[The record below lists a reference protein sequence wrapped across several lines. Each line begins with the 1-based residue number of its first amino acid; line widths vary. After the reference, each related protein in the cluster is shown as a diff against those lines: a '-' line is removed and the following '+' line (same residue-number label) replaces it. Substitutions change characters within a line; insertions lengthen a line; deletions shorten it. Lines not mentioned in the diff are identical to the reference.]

1 MKLWQL
7 LKHLNKKE
15 KSSAISF
22 KYYFDGYHNAS
33 KYGLSYILK
42 YDEFDNE
49 LTLRLNNNDFLD
61 RVSAYL
67 VTLTSGSLKYEE
79 VITTPLE
86 CGTEEEPSK
95 CIKIDYANIKD
106 FKGKDITVPIAF
118 GVNPFAQLL
127 VCIFFGI
134 FLYYHRKTS
143 LLTSFVVC
151 VVIASFNFFITALML
166 FRQTYSFVYVILLF
180 YLLIRV
186 ITSIFMNKISSYW
199 LLSTIFVSFATVYS
213 LLACTMM
220 IICS

>member
-1 MKLWQL
+1 MYVGMKERKEKNKYQIFLFQIVL
-7 LKHLNKKE
+7 IKYFHVPYAEDVKKE
-15 KSSAISF
+15 AII
-22 KYYFDGYHNAS
+22 
-33 KYGLSYILK
+33 ILISCI
-42 YDEFDNE
+42 FAFIFF
-49 LTLRLNNNDFLD
+49 LLNIQF
-61 RVSAYL
+61 
-67 VTLTSGSLKYEE
+67 
-79 VITTPLE
+79 
-86 CGTEEEPSK
+86 
-95 CIKIDYANIKD
+95 

-143 LLTSFVVC
+143 LLTSFVGC

>member
-1 MKLWQL
+1 MVCGKCKKNIDTYPCYVCGYEGKEGEKQVSNFSFSDCIDQVF
-7 LKHLNKKE
+7 HVPYAEDVKKE
-15 KSSAISF
+15 AII
-22 KYYFDGYHNAS
+22 
-33 KYGLSYILK
+33 ILISCI
-42 YDEFDNE
+42 FAFIFF
-49 LTLRLNNNDFLD
+49 LLNIQF
-61 RVSAYL
+61 
-67 VTLTSGSLKYEE
+67 
-79 VITTPLE
+79 
-86 CGTEEEPSK
+86 
-95 CIKIDYANIKD
+95 
-106 FKGKDITVPIAF
+106 FKGKDITVPISF

-143 LLTSFVVC
+143 LLTSFVGC